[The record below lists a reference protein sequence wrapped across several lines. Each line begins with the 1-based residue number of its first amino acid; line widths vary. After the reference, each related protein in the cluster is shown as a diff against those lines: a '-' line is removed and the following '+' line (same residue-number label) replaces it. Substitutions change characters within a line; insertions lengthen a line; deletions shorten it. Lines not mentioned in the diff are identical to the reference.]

1 MEGKRI
7 TSAQSVINQIKK
19 TGIRWIRLQFCNPF
33 GLIHQLSVP
42 ATEITKQS
50 FVDGFPLDG
59 SSILGYTTIDKSDIL
74 LVPDPSTFVIL
85 PDYFD
90 VSGVD
95 SENYFS
101 KSARMFVDIYKGFG
115 DGRFSRDPRF
125 IAQKAE
131 KHAKKEGFDTT
142 YWAAELEFFIFDKL
156 QSKSPEISS
165 REAPWTSENS
175 EQAIHLK
182 RGYYRDSPSDTLTNF
197 RDEVC
202 DTLKNF
208 GINPIAH
215 HHEVATAGQS
225 EIVLSYQKLV
235 DMADSFVTGMK
246 TIHEVAAKRNQIASF
261 NPKPIPKDNGSA
273 VHINQS
279 LWKTKNKKSINVF
292 FDPSEKYAE
301 LSQMAHYY
309 IGGLL
314 DHAKALCAITNPTVQ
329 SYKRLV
335 PGYEAPT
342 NIAWGKMNRSVSVRI
357 PAHHKRKPE
366 NKRIEYRPPDPT
378 SNIYLVET
386 SLLLAGLDG
395 INRKI
400 QPPPPVD
407 VDTYKLS
414 TREMKKL
421 SIQKLPTSL
430 TESINAIKSDN
441 GFLKPIIDNDFFDM
455 YIDKLINDS
464 KSSIT

>member
-1 MEGKRI
+1 MKK
-7 TSAQSVINQIKK
+7 TSANRVINQIKK
-19 TGIRWIRLQFCNPF
+19 SGVKWIRLQFCNPF
-33 GLIHQLSVP
+33 GLLHQLNVP

-90 VSGVD
+90 KNNGD
-95 SENYFS
+95 SQNYSS
-101 KSARMFVDIYKGFG
+101 KSARMFVDVYKGFG
-115 DGRFSRDPRF
+115 EGRFSRDPRF

-131 KHAKKEGFDTT
+131 QFSKKSGFDKT
-142 YWAAELEFFIFDKL
+142 YWAAELEFFVFDNVESTSPKIF
-156 QSKSPEISS
+156 SK
-165 REAPWTSENS
+165 EAPWITKNKE
-175 EQAIHLK
+175 EAIQLK

-202 DTLKNF
+202 DTLMKF
-208 GINPIAH
+208 DVKPIAH

-225 EIVLSYQKLV
+225 EIVLSYQGLV
-235 DMADSFVTGMK
+235 KMADSFVTGVK
-246 TIHEVAAKRNQIASF
+246 TIREVATRRNLIASF
-261 NPKPIPKDNGSA
+261 NPKPIPNDNGSA

-279 LWKTKNKKSINVF
+279 LWKTKKKQVNAF
-292 FDPSEKYAE
+292 YDPSDKYAE
-301 LSQMAHYY
+301 LSQVGHYY

-314 DHAKALCAITNPTVQ
+314 EHAKALCAITNPTKQ

-357 PAHHKRKPE
+357 PAHHKKKPD

-386 SLLLAGLDG
+386 ALLLAGLDG
-395 INRKI
+395 IKKKL
-400 QPPPPVD
+400 QPPSPVD

-414 TREMKKL
+414 DKEMKKL
-421 SIQKLPTSL
+421 SIKKLPTSL
-430 TESINAIKSDN
+430 TESIYAIKSDKE
-441 GFLKPIIDNDFFDM
+441 FLKSIFDDDFLEM
-455 YIDKLINDS
+455 YIENLIRIS
-464 KSSIT
+464 K

>member
-1 MEGKRI
+1 MKK
-7 TSAQSVINQIKK
+7 TSANRVINQIKK
-19 TGIRWIRLQFCNPF
+19 SGVKWIRLQFCNPF
-33 GLIHQLSVP
+33 GLLHQLNVP

-90 VSGVD
+90 KNNGD
-95 SENYFS
+95 SQNYSS
-101 KSARMFVDIYKGFG
+101 KSARMFVDVYKGFG
-115 DGRFSRDPRF
+115 EGRFSRDPRF

-131 KHAKKEGFDTT
+131 QFSKKSGFDKT
-142 YWAAELEFFIFDKL
+142 YWAAELEFFVFDNVESTSPKIF
-156 QSKSPEISS
+156 SK
-165 REAPWTSENS
+165 EAPWITKNKE
-175 EQAIHLK
+175 EAIQLK

-202 DTLKNF
+202 DTLMKF
-208 GINPIAH
+208 DVKPIAH

-225 EIVLSYQKLV
+225 EIVLSYQGLV
-235 DMADSFVTGMK
+235 KMADSFVTGVK
-246 TIHEVAAKRNQIASF
+246 TIREVASRRNLIASF
-261 NPKPIPKDNGSA
+261 NPKPIPNDNGSA

-279 LWKTKNKKSINVF
+279 LWKTKKKVNAF
-292 FDPSEKYAE
+292 YDPSDKYAE
-301 LSQMAHYY
+301 LSQVGHYY

-314 DHAKALCAITNPTVQ
+314 EHAKALCAITNPTKQ

-357 PAHHKRKPE
+357 PAHHKKKPD

-386 SLLLAGLDG
+386 ALLLAGLDG
-395 INRKI
+395 IKKKL
-400 QPPPPVD
+400 QPPSPVD
-407 VDTYKLS
+407 VDT
-414 TREMKKL
+414 
-421 SIQKLPTSL
+421 
-430 TESINAIKSDN
+430 
-441 GFLKPIIDNDFFDM
+441 
-455 YIDKLINDS
+455 
-464 KSSIT
+464 